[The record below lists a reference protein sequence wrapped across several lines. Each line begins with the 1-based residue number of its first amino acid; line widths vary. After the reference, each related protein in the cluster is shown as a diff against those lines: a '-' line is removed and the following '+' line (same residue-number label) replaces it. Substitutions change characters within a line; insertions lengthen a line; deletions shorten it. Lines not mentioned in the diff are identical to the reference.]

1 MSYGFDMCFKKV
13 SSFAKAMEYA
23 NKFVSTWTKEDVYKL
38 IEEEDYFAPSNRYR
52 LKDNEWKTE
61 IDIGWARNC
70 LSPKFVYFKE
80 QKLLG
85 LVGASWP
92 HEKEFFK
99 DHVYFQNSCDQD
111 YEREDWGKIKYFTDI
126 WDECQNAD
134 LDTLAESYAKKYNYK
149 KEEVLKDWQID
160 YEDGIDD
167 KYLSYR
173 RRSMAYDI
181 IYENLHLDNWLWGE
195 EDDDTYARFA
205 INWINT
211 TERDNAIY
219 ILMKKIEH
227 KN

>member
-38 IEEEDYFAPSNRYR
+38 IEDEEYFVPSNRYR
-52 LKDNEWKTE
+52 LEDNKWKTE

-85 LVGASWP
+85 LLGASWP
-92 HEKEFFK
+92 HRKEFFK
-99 DHVYFQNSCDQD
+99 DHIYFQNSCDQD
-111 YEREDWGKIKYFTDI
+111 YDREDWGNIKYFTDI

-134 LDTLAESYAKKYNYK
+134 LDALAESYAKKYNYK
-149 KEEVLKDWQID
+149 KEEVLKEWQID

-167 KYLSYR
+167 KHLDYR
-173 RRSMAYDI
+173 RRSMAYDT
-181 IYENLHLDNWLWGE
+181 IYENLHLDSWLWGE
-195 EDDDTYARFA
+195 EDDDTYVRFA

-211 TERDNAIY
+211 TERDNDIY
-219 ILMKKIEH
+219 MLMKKIEH